1 MVVQRV
7 LVMRHG
13 DRYSD
18 AHDPELTPTGHE
30 QAQAIATLLADEDI
44 AAIYCSPFIR
54 SLQTAAPLAAAR
66 GQLLTVDRGF
76 GEILPE
82 SHGNPLPHLLY
93 DSQRDSLPHIPAG
106 LLAPDSLSP
115 VPEFPDIFGPEYYR
129 QGDTAQRQRTVDRHA
144 AALERA
150 FAAVQGEA
158 ATLLVVGHGCSSDF
172 CCAALLGERFPPAL
186 HTGGRVY
193 WPAERGNPADGENQ
207 PAPPHVSP
215 STGCLICA
223 CMVAQAGR

>member
-1 MVVQRV
+1 MSSTSASSC
-7 LVMRHG
+7 M
-13 DRYSD
+13 SD
-18 AHDPELTPTGHE
+18 WWRRRFCALSRR
-30 QAQAIATLLADEDI
+30 A
-44 AAIYCSPFIR
+44 FWR
-54 SLQTAAPLAAAR
+54 S
-66 GQLLTVDRGF
+66 
-76 GEILPE
+76 
-82 SHGNPLPHLLY
+82 
-93 DSQRDSLPHIPAG
+93 
-106 LLAPDSLSP
+106 
-115 VPEFPDIFGPEYYR
+115 
-129 QGDTAQRQRTVDRHA
+129 
-144 AALERA
+144 A